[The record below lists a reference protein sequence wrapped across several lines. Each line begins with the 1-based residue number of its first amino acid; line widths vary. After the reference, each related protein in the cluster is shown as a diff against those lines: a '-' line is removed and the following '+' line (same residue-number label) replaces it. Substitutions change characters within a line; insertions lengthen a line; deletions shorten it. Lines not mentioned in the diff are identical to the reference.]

1 MVPPEGIDKIAPT
14 TLPADFG
21 EWDSGESQEAKPA
34 EFSGY
39 NRAPAPVAPPKPVA
53 KSATARVAVLPAVER
68 PPAPPP
74 PRKPVKRYP
83 DPKPVFVPQA
93 EDLDVSD
100 LQQEDES
107 KGKQK
112 KMLIA
117 VGAVVLLLAGGGVAY
132 RMSSS
137 KPVTPNQPVVSQSTT
152 TETLANTGN
161 TGTTLSASQKPG
173 AATAANSSQTA
184 TATTATAT
192 ATPDTPSGISGK
204 QSEMM
209 KSQLNAPSK
218 ISNDLKAL
226 GANQPAPNAGFS
238 PAGMDM
244 GNSNGVFNS
253 GGGPKVKIE
262 APKKVTISNGI
273 AVGLLV
279 QKTAPAYPP
288 IAKSARVQGT
298 VVIQATIS
306 KNGTI
311 ENSHA
316 VSGPTMLRQAAL
328 DAVKTWRF
336 RPYLLDGE
344 PVEVETTVNVV
355 FNLGG

>member
-1 MVPPEGIDKIAPT
+1 MT
-14 TLPADFG
+14 
-21 EWDSGESQEAKPA
+21 
-34 EFSGY
+34 
-39 NRAPAPVAPPKPVA
+39 APVA
-53 KSATARVAVLPAVER
+53 T
-68 PPAPPP
+68 PAPEPG
-74 PRKPVKRYP
+74 
-83 DPKPVFVPQA
+83 
-93 EDLDVSD
+93 L
-100 LQQEDES
+100 
-107 KGKQK
+107 GKQ
-112 KMLIA
+112 A
-117 VGAVVLLLAGGGVAY
+117 
-132 RMSSS
+132 
-137 KPVTPNQPVVSQSTT
+137 
-152 TETLANTGN
+152 
-161 TGTTLSASQKPG
+161 
-173 AATAANSSQTA
+173 
-184 TATTATAT
+184 
-192 ATPDTPSGISGK
+192 
-204 QSEMM
+204 EMM

-226 GANQPAPNAGFS
+226 GGSQPAPNAGFS

-244 GNSNGVFNS
+244 NGSSPVFSTGN
-253 GGGPKVKIE
+253 GPKVKVE

-279 QKTAPAYPP
+279 QKTAPIYPP

-328 DAVKTWRF
+328 DAVKSWRF

-344 PVEVETTVNVV
+344 PVEVDTTVNVV

>member
-21 EWDSGESQEAKPA
+21 EWDSGDAPEAQPA
-34 EFSGY
+34 EFNGF
-39 NRAPAPVAPPKPVA
+39 NRAPAPAAPLRPVA
-53 KSATARVAVLPAVER
+53 KTSTARVAVLPAAER
-68 PPAPPP
+68 PPVAPA
-74 PRKPVKRYP
+74 RKPVKHYTAP
-83 DPKPVFVPQA
+83 EPVYERPQTK
-93 EDLDVSD
+93 DHDVS
-100 LQQEDES
+100 EYDEAAEN

-112 KMLIA
+112 KMMMA
-117 VGAVVLLLAGGGVAY
+117 AGAVVLLLIGGGVAY
-132 RMSSS
+132 HMSGS
-137 KPVTPNQPVVSQSTT
+137 KPVAPNQPVASQPTT
-152 TETLANTGN
+152 TVIPSSTPVNPVAPVAE
-161 TGTTLSASQKPG
+161 GTSA
-173 AATAANSSQTA
+173 TQT
-184 TATTATAT
+184 TTAPV
-192 ATPDTPSGISGK
+192 ATPAPEPGLVK
-204 QSEMM
+204 QAEMM

-226 GANQPAPNAGFS
+226 GGNQAAPNAGFS
-238 PAGMDM
+238 QAGMDM
-244 GNSNGVFNS
+244 GGSNVVFSS
-253 GGGPKVKIE
+253 GNGPKVKVE
-262 APKKVTISNGI
+262 APRKVTISNGI

-279 QKTAPAYPP
+279 QKTAPVYPP

-311 ENSHA
+311 ENSH
-316 VSGPTMLRQAAL
+316 VVNGPNMLRQAAL

-344 PVEVETTVNVV
+344 PVEVDTTVNVV

>member
-21 EWDSGESQEAKPA
+21 EWDSGDTPEAQPA
-34 EFSGY
+34 EFNGF

-53 KSATARVAVLPAVER
+53 KSATARVAVLPAADR
-68 PPAPPP
+68 APSAP

-83 DPKPVFVPQA
+83 DPKPVFEPPQA
-93 EDLDVSD
+93 EELDVAD
-100 LQQEDES
+100 LQQGDES

-117 VGAVVLLLAGGGVAY
+117 VGAVAILLVAGGVTY
-132 RMSSS
+132 RMRSS
-137 KPVTPNQPVVSQSTT
+137 KAVTPNQPVASQAATTLTTSSTT
-152 TETLANTGN
+152 F
-161 TGTTLSASQKPG
+161 KPE
-173 AATAANSSQTA
+173 AATTTTTSPVQTA
-184 TATTATAT
+184 T
-192 ATPDTPSGISGK
+192 TPAQTPAPEPTLGK
-204 QSEMM
+204 QSEIM
-209 KSQLNAPSK
+209 KSQLNAPSR
-218 ISNDLKAL
+218 ISSDLKAL
-226 GANQPAPNAGFS
+226 GANQAAPNASFS

-244 GNSNGVFNS
+244 GNGNGVFNS
-253 GGGPKVKIE
+253 GNGPKVKVE

-279 QKTAPAYPP
+279 QKTAPSYPP